1 MKKSTPLASLSKSP
15 VTVTLVIV
23 GSFETGGDSVSCFGF
38 SVCSFFEPMI
48 ALLFGE
54 VIWFLFSFLSASS
67 LLLILWLF
75 SKAKTDATGEK
86 IK

>member
-1 MKKSTPLASLSKSP
+1 LKKSTPFASLSKSP

-23 GSFETGGDSVSCFGF
+23 GSFETGGDPVSCFGF

-54 VIWFLFSFLSASS
+54 VI
-67 LLLILWLF
+67 
-75 SKAKTDATGEK
+75 
-86 IK
+86 

>member
-1 MKKSTPLASLSKSP
+1 MKKSTPFASLSKSP

-23 GSFETGGDSVSCFGF
+23 GSFESGGDSVSCFGF
-38 SVCSFFEPMI
+38 SVRSFFEPMI

-54 VIWFLFSFLSASS
+54 FIWFLFSFSS
-67 LLLILWLF
+67 DFSILLVLWLL

-86 IK
+86 IT